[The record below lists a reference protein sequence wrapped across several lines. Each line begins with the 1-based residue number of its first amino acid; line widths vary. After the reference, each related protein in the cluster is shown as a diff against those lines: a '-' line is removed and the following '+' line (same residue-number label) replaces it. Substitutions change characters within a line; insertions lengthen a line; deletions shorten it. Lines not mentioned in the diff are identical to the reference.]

1 MAKHSLWLI
10 RELVWIFFFANW
22 YILNIHLCPSFPLS
36 YHKCILLKTSFIRQH
51 DPQFSSQRARSSPW
65 WEGSRPWDSCWSSCW
80 KFSAPRPGKEAPPIT
95 RALKKGQTKLYL
107 WSKKNLLV
115 FLGLDSLVSYLGGKA
130 VEHKARNFALS
141 TLTLFKT
148 IANTI
153 LGSVSNSSTIDRILL
168 EQTFFSRYGK

>member
-1 MAKHSLWLI
+1 MSLMGIVSGLI
-10 RELVWIFFFANW
+10 APRVMIIQEHGVNGQTLSVIDTGIGLNIFFANW

-80 KFSAPRPGKEAPPIT
+80 KFSAPRPRKEAPPIT

-107 WSKKNLLV
+107 WSKKNTCLY
-115 FLGLDSLVSYLGGKA
+115 FLDLTPLSLILGG
-130 VEHKARNFALS
+130 RL
-141 TLTLFKT
+141 
-148 IANTI
+148 
-153 LGSVSNSSTIDRILL
+153 SSTKL
-168 EQTFFSRYGK
+168 ETLRFPPSPCLKQ